1 MKFQSLHSL
10 SIALVDEDE
19 AVRKNAVR
27 IFESVVG
34 EHAHTASA
42 LLFETFFSPELHD
55 GERVPIIEVLVDLVA
70 RNKVN
75 AGGVL
80 SASSAGGGHPP
91 GQVEPSM
98 GKTNSEE
105 VRRSMRK
112 NSDSTMLN
120 NSWVVMTPEI

>member
-10 SIALVDEDE
+10 SIALIDEDE

-34 EHAHTASA
+34 EHVHTASA

-75 AGGVL
+75 EGGE
-80 SASSAGGGHPP
+80 SSRERA
-91 GQVEPSM
+91 M
-98 GKTNSEE
+98 F
-105 VRRSMRK
+105 
-112 NSDSTMLN
+112 
-120 NSWVVMTPEI
+120 